1 MRMRR
6 LVFVGGALAV
16 VALLLPHMAWASG
29 QEEAARFQAELEQSG
44 LLWMY
49 LTCFGF
55 GVLASLTPCVYPMI
69 PIVVGVFGARD
80 DAVTRRRAFA
90 LATAYVL
97 GLGVVFS
104 ALGLTFALIGEAG
117 DQGEVLANPWIV
129 WPIVAVYAVLA
140 ASMFG
145 AFELQLPSGLQ
156 QRLARVGGKGYGGA
170 FAMGMVGGFT
180 AAPCTGPFLAG
191 LLAWVAVK
199 GNPLVGGTMLFSFAL
214 GMGVLF
220 WIIAATSV
228 SLPKSG
234 RWMEWVKSL
243 GGISLIVVGI
253 YFLRPIIPALDNIEV
268 KSQWIALACLGA
280 AVLGVV
286 IGAVHLS
293 FHGRAAERLR
303 KAAGVVLVSA
313 GAAGIMF
320 WIMTAERKLP
330 WRTDEA
336 VAFAE
341 ARSQEK
347 GVHPRLLGHLVQA
360 VRQARD
366 RHLRQEA
373 GLREDHGRLRPAQVR
388 RHPRHRRGR
397 GQAGEV
403 RPVDHAGGHPARRQR
418 ARPRPDPR
426 LRRPRRVHG
435 QAPTGRPGPS
445 PITDRGKV
453 STAKT

>member
-16 VALLLPHMAWASG
+16 LAVLLPHIAWASG
-29 QEEAARFQAELEQSG
+29 QEEAAKFQQELEQSG

-55 GVLASLTPCVYPMI
+55 GLLASLTPCVYPMI

-145 AFELQLPSGLQ
+145 AFELNLPSGLQ

-191 LLAWVAVK
+191 LLAWVALM
-199 GNPLVGGTMLFSFAL
+199 GNPVLGSTMLFTFAL

-243 GGISLIVVGI
+243 GGISLIVVGV
-253 YFLRPIIPALDNIEV
+253 YFLRPVIPAIDAIQV
-268 KSQWIALACLGA
+268 KSNWIALACLGA
-280 AVLGVV
+280 VAVGVV

-293 FHGRAAERLR
+293 FGGRAPEKLR
-303 KAAGVVLVSA
+303 KTAGVLLVA
-313 GAAGIMF
+313 GGAAGIMF
-320 WIMTAERKLP
+320 WMMTAERKLP

-336 VAFAE
+336 IAFAE

-347 GVHPRLLGHLVQA
+347 GVLLDFSATWCKPCGKLETDTFAEKRVYEKIMASYVPLKFDVTHGTEEDEA
-360 VRQARD
+360 
-366 RHLRQEA
+366 RQEKYGQSTMPEVILLDA
-373 GLREDHGRLRPAQVR
+373 QGRVLA
-388 RHPRHRRGR
+388 
-397 GQAGEV
+397 
-403 RPVDHAGGHPARRQR
+403 
-418 ARPRPDPR
+418 
-426 LRRPRRVHG
+426 RVHDFVG
-435 QAPTGRPGPS
+435 PAEFLDKMREADAAREQAQ
-445 PITDRGKV
+445 
-453 STAKT
+453 TAAR